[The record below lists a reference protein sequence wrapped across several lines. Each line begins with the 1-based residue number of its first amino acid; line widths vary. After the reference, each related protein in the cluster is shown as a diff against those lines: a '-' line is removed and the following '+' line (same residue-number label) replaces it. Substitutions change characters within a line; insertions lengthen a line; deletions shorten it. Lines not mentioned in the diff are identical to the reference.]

1 MHYEKKTRSTG
12 KQINF
17 KFKGDLMNIGY
28 LTDPGRRRTK
38 NEDALRVLK
47 EKNFF
52 MLADGV
58 GGNKSGEVAS
68 QAALDALQDYVQNNP
83 LDKVSGRDAMFRY
96 FEDAVNYVN
105 EYIREMSQ
113 EKPEYNGM
121 ATTLVFAYVDGKIL
135 YIANVG
141 DSRVYFIHN
150 NVIHQ
155 ITEDHTYVND
165 LLKMGAITKSEAAH
179 HEKKNVITRAIGA
192 NAYNCPDCFN
202 IFIEPDDKIL
212 ICSDGLYD
220 EVPEK
225 DIMEVIQSGEDM
237 QDCARKLVDMAN
249 EKGGS
254 DNISVICIDMMED

>member
-1 MHYEKKTRSTG
+1 
-12 KQINF
+12 
-17 KFKGDLMNIGY
+17 MNIGY
-28 LTDPGRRRTK
+28 FTDPGRRRTK
-38 NEDALRVLK
+38 NEDALRVLEDK
-47 EKNFF
+47 KFF

-68 QAALDALQDYVQNNP
+68 QGALDALQDYVEQNP
-83 LDKVSGRDAMFRY
+83 LSGVAGREAMFRY
-96 FEDAVNYVN
+96 FENAVNYVN

-150 NVIHQ
+150 NEIHQ

-165 LLKMGAITKSEAAH
+165 LLKMGAITKAEAAV

-192 NAYNCPDCFN
+192 NAYNSPDCFN

-220 EVPEK
+220 EVSEK
-225 DIMEVIQSGEDM
+225 DIMETFQSADSM
-237 QDCARKLVDMAN
+237 QDCAKTLVDMAN
-249 EKGGS
+249 ERGGS
-254 DNISVICIDMMED
+254 DNISVICIDMMEE